1 MLNRPPMIRTD
12 ASNAFAHHTMQIRTS
27 ANIREIIHLNP
38 DYPAKVK
45 NGLEQLAAEV
55 EADATIR
62 MIEPLAPDYERWLA
76 SYTHREG
83 DSWHRTD
90 WLYAEHFVYRHIAEI
105 TRWWE
110 TGRDP
115 FTPKKEEELA
125 SPTLRDLVERAAT
138 LRDRPLGERLDALL
152 MLDLWGNR
160 MDLSF
165 AAVMAHGTH
174 VGDDDLLVDDS
185 AAALAC
191 LQHPGRIH
199 LIADNT
205 GTELAMDLL
214 LIEALLDQPDRQ
226 VILHVKM
233 HPTFVS
239 DAIVP
244 DVHTLIE
251 RFSNGKLGSN
261 LIASGQSLVN
271 AFESGRLR
279 VIPDF
284 FWNSALTMWDMPAH
298 FHKTFRDAALV
309 MVKGD
314 ANYRRLLGDALWPS
328 ITSFAAVL
336 DYFPAPLVA
345 LRTLKS
351 DPIVGLPNG
360 TAEALDTVDARWR
373 VNGKRGIIQFKP

>member
-1 MLNRPPMIRTD
+1 
-12 ASNAFAHHTMQIRTS
+12 
-27 ANIREIIHLNP
+27 
-38 DYPAKVK
+38 
-45 NGLEQLAAEV
+45 
-55 EADATIR
+55 
-62 MIEPLAPDYERWLA
+62 
-76 SYTHREG
+76 
-83 DSWHRTD
+83 
-90 WLYAEHFVYRHIAEI
+90 
-105 TRWWE
+105 
-110 TGRDP
+110 
-115 FTPKKEEELA
+115 
-125 SPTLRDLVERAAT
+125 
-138 LRDRPLGERLDALL
+138 
-152 MLDLWGNR
+152 
-160 MDLSF
+160 
-165 AAVMAHGTH
+165 
-174 VGDDDLLVDDS
+174 
-185 AAALAC
+185 
-191 LQHPGRIH
+191 
-199 LIADNT
+199 
-205 GTELAMDLL
+205 MDLL